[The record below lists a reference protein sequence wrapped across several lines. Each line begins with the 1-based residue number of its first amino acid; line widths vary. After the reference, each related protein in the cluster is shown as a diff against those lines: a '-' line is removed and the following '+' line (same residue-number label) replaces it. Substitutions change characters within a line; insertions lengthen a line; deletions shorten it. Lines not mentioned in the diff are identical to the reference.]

1 MCRLSDG
8 LDGPIGMRLGVV
20 MIHVDHG
27 SIDLD
32 SKRYGHLMDKRMRST
47 LSMIFKTH
55 RDLIY
60 LMVF

>member
-20 MIHVDHG
+20 IIHVDHG

-47 LSMIFKTH
+47 L
-55 RDLIY
+55 
-60 LMVF
+60 